1 MAYNIADVPQRLHC
15 FPTQMYTQ
23 RTQHLHDRSSM
34 GNLVPVLLS
43 GAVLLTYQPL
53 S

>member
-1 MAYNIADVPQRLHC
+1 MAYNTADVPQRLYW

-23 RTQHLHDRSSM
+23 HTQHLHDRSSM
-34 GNLVPVLLS
+34 CNLVPVLLS
-43 GAVLLTYQPL
+43 GAVLLTSQPL